1 MASSHVLKLKAVLDS
16 SDVQNKLNQL
26 RQTQNKTLGQNGTVR
41 TPALGNLPSLLSQLN
56 TTLRQL
62 NQNIQKLIGPRGSVD
77 SPQAQ
82 SASLGLLAAGLDRRP
97 NKKNTFINKVKR
109 EIQQLLRSDDIY
121 MTDILSLQPPP
132 GKSFDKFEKQR
143 RDKKDKQR
151 YLAFNEL
158 IRTPI
163 ADKRY
168 LVKRL
173 GVDPVEYR
181 SSYFDPITSDSPH
194 IVRRPSKSYP
204 GRTGLSYDNPYGRN
218 RSHTM
223 SNWVRWGIGSM
234 VAGQI
239 LGAWEQSFTSKQR
252 GGFRPIFT
260 DALQGSMM
268 GSMAGG
274 FPGAALGLL
283 FGAGTGVIRANAAN
297 RVYLQSIAQE
307 NTKNIQAQ
315 QRKEELWLEQNRAIR
330 IDQKRERNQR
340 LYGNFSIDQY
350 GNIEDPERFTEGL
363 KLYSREIP
371 YIQEKIYN
379 LGDLDT
385 LEKQNEYFDLK
396 DALDYE
402 MAQKQKLLD
411 LDKKALEIRKAYK
424 KQIEEEISLQQL
436 EINAQLQAAFIIN
449 QQNVLA
455 QGGNLY
461 DYSSF
466 GLYDIGL
473 QNRINQAKNTKT
485 NLWGNFQ
492 KYSNQAKSY
501 RKSYGGLLSD
511 IESRSL
517 IAQDENEI
525 QALNN
530 LKNEAE
536 QTKQKLNEA
545 SQIATIFGNA
555 EISRLQNLLTNLI
568 APDQTQVTSL
578 ASSGKFIHN
587 QNDNDKWSEH
597 INYLQT
603 QTKLQREI
611 RDKVKEMDS
620 YSTFN

>member
-26 RQTQNKTLGQNGTVR
+26 RQTQNKTLGQNGTVS

-62 NQNIQKLIGPRGSVD
+62 NQNIQKLIG
-77 SPQAQ
+77 SPTSSDIPANA
-82 SASLGLLAAGLDRRP
+82 ASLGLMSRALRLRP
-97 NKKNTFINKVKR
+97 RYSRDIQPKQNHLSMSR
-109 EIQQLLRSDDIY
+109 EIFNKAWGDVIGD
-121 MTDILSLQPPP
+121 
-132 GKSFDKFEKQR
+132 EAVA
-143 RDKKDKQR
+143 R
-151 YLAFNEL
+151 YVQDNKLY
-158 IRTPI
+158 RTPVPVRR
-163 ADKRY
+163 ALVDASKR
-168 LVKRL
+168 VI
-173 GVDPVEYR
+173 GIDPTW
-181 SSYFDPITSDSPH
+181 SGSGGYFDPRSVNQLPF
-194 IVRRPSKSYP
+194 VRRPSTTYP
-204 GRTGLSYDNPYGRN
+204 GRTALSYDDPYGRK

-223 SNWVRWGIGSM
+223 SNWVRWGIGTM

-239 LGAWEQSFTSKQR
+239 LGAWEQSFTPKQR
-252 GGFRPIFT
+252 AGFRPIFT
-260 DALQGSMM
+260 DALQGTMM
-268 GSMAGG
+268 GAMAGG
-274 FPGAALGLL
+274 LPGAALGLL
-283 FGAGTGVIRANAAN
+283 LGAGTGVIRSNSANKA
-297 RVYLQSIAQE
+297 YLQSLTQE
-307 NTKNIQAQ
+307 KIKNIQDQ
-315 QRKEELWLEQNRAIR
+315 QKKEELWLKQNRAIR
-330 IDQKRERNQR
+330 IDQKRERNQL
-340 LYGNFSIDQY
+340 LYGSFSIDQY
-350 GNIEDPERFTEGL
+350 GNIEDPERFTKGL
-363 KLYSREIP
+363 IHYSREIAD
-371 YIQEKIYN
+371 IQEKIYN

-385 LEKQNEYFDLK
+385 LEKQNEYLDLK
-396 DALDYE
+396 KSLDYE
-402 MAQKQKLLD
+402 MTQKQKLLD
-411 LDKKALEIRKAYK
+411 IDKKALEIRKAYK

-436 EINAQLQAAFIIN
+436 EINAQMQAAFITN

-461 DYSSF
+461 DYSSS
-466 GLYDIGL
+466 GLASLAL
-473 QNRINQAKNTKT
+473 QDRINQAKNTKT

-501 RKSYGGLLSD
+501 RKSYKGLLSD

-536 QTKQKLNEA
+536 ETKQKLNEA

-611 RDKVKEMDS
+611 RDKVKQMDS

>member
-1 MASSHVLKLKAVLDS
+1 MASHTLKLKAVLDS

-26 RQTQNKTLGQNGTVR
+26 RQTQNKTLGQNGTPNV
-41 TPALGNLPSLLSQLN
+41 PALGNLPSILSQLN
-56 TTLRQL
+56 STLRQL
-62 NQNIQKLIGPRGSVD
+62 NQNIQKMIGRPTSQDV
-77 SPQAQ
+77 PAN
-82 SASLGLLAAGLDRRP
+82 AANLGLMSRVLMNRPLYSGDLQSKKYRPSRWNEVLARSFGDMLGDEEFSRYVYE
-97 NKKNTFINKVKR
+97 NN
-109 EIQQLLRSDDIY
+109 LLRI
-121 MTDILSLQPPP
+121 PVPV
-132 GKSFDKFEKQR
+132 R
-143 RDKKDKQR
+143 RMLLK
-151 YLAFNEL
+151 EG
-158 IRTPI
+158 RTHGGE
-163 ADKRY
+163 AAA
-168 LVKRL
+168 
-173 GVDPVEYR
+173 R
-181 SSYFDPITSDSPH
+181 SRYFDPLHVGGKPF
-194 IVRRPSKSYP
+194 VRRPSTSYP
-204 GRTGLSYDNPYGRN
+204 GRTELSYDDPYGRN
-218 RSHTM
+218 RPHQM
-223 SNWVRWGIGSM
+223 SNWVRWGIGTM

-252 GGFRPIFT
+252 GGFRPVFS
-260 DALQGSMM
+260 DALQGTMM
-268 GSMAGG
+268 GAMAGG
-274 FPGAALGLL
+274 LPGAALGLL
-283 FGAGTGVIRANAAN
+283 FGAGTGVIRSNSANKA
-297 RVYLQSIAQE
+297 YLQSLTQE
-307 NTKNIQAQ
+307 KIKNIQDQ
-315 QRKEELWLEQNRAIR
+315 QKKEELWLEQNRAIR
-330 IDQKRERNQR
+330 IDQKRERNQL
-340 LYGNFSIDQY
+340 LYGSFSIDQY
-350 GNIEDPERFTEGL
+350 GNIEDPERFTKGL
-363 KLYSREIP
+363 IHYSREIAD
-371 YIQEKIYN
+371 IQEKIYN

-385 LEKQNEYFDLK
+385 LEKQNEYLDLK
-396 DALDYE
+396 KSLDYE
-402 MAQKQKLLD
+402 MTQKQKLLD
-411 LDKKALEIRKAYK
+411 IDKKALEIRKAYK

-436 EINAQLQAAFIIN
+436 EINAQLQAAFITN
-449 QQNVLA
+449 QQNVLT

-461 DYSSF
+461 DYSSS
-466 GLYDIGL
+466 GLYAIGL
-473 QNRINQAKNTKT
+473 QDRINQAKNTKT

-501 RKSYGGLLSD
+501 RKSYKGLLSD

-545 SQIATIFGNA
+545 SQIATVFGNA